1 MNCVSVERSAIEN
14 NEIDWESRKFPM
26 AGAIPIARGISGM
39 THIVAAVEVLAQ
51 FLLPALVIAW
61 ADHQRQTVAKK
72 RVD

>member
-1 MNCVSVERSAIEN
+1 
-14 NEIDWESRKFPM
+14 M